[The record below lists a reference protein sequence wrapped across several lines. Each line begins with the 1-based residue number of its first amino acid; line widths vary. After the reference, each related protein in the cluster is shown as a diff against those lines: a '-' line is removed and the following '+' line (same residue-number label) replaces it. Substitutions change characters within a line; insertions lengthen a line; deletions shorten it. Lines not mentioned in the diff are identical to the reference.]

1 MSPIN
6 GWGRVGWC
14 WVIVGLPIRIM
25 SSSTH
30 ITTHLRKISAG
41 STSATP
47 PPDSMLKRNLYTE
60 PPFGRRLTNTRPM
73 PVRHAARARI
83 SGTARHGCITRATYM
98 QLMLW
103 FETRSIPQSRLEQ
116 ADQDLRAAPALSREF
131 SAHLPGSGPGVC
143 ESEKTTRERRARVR
157 WEVRAAR
164 TGAAD
169 LERITARHRNRT
181 FAAALRP

>member
-1 MSPIN
+1 
-6 GWGRVGWC
+6 
-14 WVIVGLPIRIM
+14 
-25 SSSTH
+25 
-30 ITTHLRKISAG
+30 
-41 STSATP
+41 
-47 PPDSMLKRNLYTE
+47 
-60 PPFGRRLTNTRPM
+60 M
-73 PVRHAARARI
+73 PVRHAAWARI
-83 SGTARHGCITRATYM
+83 SGTLRHDRITRATYM

-116 ADQDLRAAPALSREF
+116 ADQDLRAAPALSSEF

-169 LERITARHRNRT
+169 LERIGEDNCGRW
-181 FAAALRP
+181 PI